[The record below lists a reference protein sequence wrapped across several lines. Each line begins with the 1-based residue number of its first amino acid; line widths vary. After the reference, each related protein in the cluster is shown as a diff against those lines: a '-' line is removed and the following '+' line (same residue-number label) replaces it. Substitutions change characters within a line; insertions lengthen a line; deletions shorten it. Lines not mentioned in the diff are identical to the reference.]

1 MIRVAI
7 IGASGY
13 TGAETIR
20 ILLRHG
26 QAEATYLT
34 ALPEEC
40 GPMQEIFPEFR
51 GRCELPVEPLDLKK
65 LADSADVALCCLP
78 HKVSMQFVPQLLKAG
93 VKAIDFS
100 ADYRLKDV
108 KVYEQYY
115 KTPHTDT
122 ANLTKAAYGLPELF
136 RKQIKKTKLV
146 ANPGCFPTCSIL
158 ALAPLLREGLVETSS
173 VIVNSVTGVSGGGKS
188 PTPKFHFP
196 YMDENLFAYGIGVH
210 RHMPEMEQI
219 AGEVAGS
226 PVRILFQPHVGPFDR
241 GMISTVYCRPKTEV
255 NNEKLL
261 SLYADFYKGEHFVQV
276 CRAAPAVKDV
286 TGTNYCHVFPTFV
299 KDMVVVFSV
308 IDNLTKGA
316 SGQAI
321 QNMNIL
327 FGIEETT
334 GLK

>member
-1 MIRVAI
+1 MTAAKDTLAAVFLGIDHAFLHTAIRQARMLALQGIDMIRVAI

-78 HKVSMQFVPQLLKAG
+78 HKVSMQFVPELLKAG
-93 VKAIDFS
+93 VKVIDFS

-122 ANLTKAAYGLPELF
+122 ANLAKAVYGLPELF

-146 ANPGCFPTCSIL
+146 ANPGCFPTCALL
-158 ALAPLLREGLVETSS
+158 ALAPAAAGGAGRNKLGHRQLRDGRLRRRQES
-173 VIVNSVTGVSGGGKS
+173 
-188 PTPKFHFP
+188 H
-196 YMDENLFAYGIGVH
+196 
-210 RHMPEMEQI
+210 
-219 AGEVAGS
+219 GEVPF
-226 PVRILFQPHVGPFDR
+226 PVH
-241 GMISTVYCRPKTEV
+241 E
-255 NNEKLL
+255 
-261 SLYADFYKGEHFVQV
+261 
-276 CRAAPAVKDV
+276 
-286 TGTNYCHVFPTFV
+286 
-299 KDMVVVFSV
+299 
-308 IDNLTKGA
+308 
-316 SGQAI
+316 
-321 QNMNIL
+321 
-327 FGIEETT
+327 
-334 GLK
+334 